1 MERERRRDVYHE
13 VDPERTRPVEPYNS
27 YSRGEP
33 RHEHEVE
40 YVREY
45 DSQDGLLARREL
57 FRRATNVVWTIIGL
71 IEILIG
77 LRILLKLIAANAA
90 NGFVHFIYDF
100 SGVFVSPFVGI
111 VHDLKS
117 GNAVLEVNSLIAML
131 VYLLIGWI
139 VVRLIWLIFETTAPT
154 HV

>member
-13 VDPERTRPVEPYNS
+13 VDPEVTRPVDPYTS
-27 YSRGEP
+27 YPRGE
-33 RHEHEVE
+33 RQHEVE

-45 DSQDGLLARREL
+45 DSQDGLLARREI

-77 LRILLKLIAANAA
+77 LRILLKLIAANPA
-90 NGFVHFIYDF
+90 NGFVNFIYNF

-111 VHDLKS
+111 VHDIRS

-139 VVRLIWLIFETTAPT
+139 AVRVIWLIFETTAPT
-154 HV
+154 RG

>member
-13 VDPERTRPVEPYNS
+13 TDPERTRPVDPYTS
-27 YSRGEP
+27 YPRGE
-33 RHEHEVE
+33 RAHEHEVE

-45 DSQDGLLARREL
+45 DSQDGLLARREV

-77 LRILLKLIAANAA
+77 LRILLKLIAANPA

-111 VHDLKS
+111 VHDVRS
-117 GNAVLEVNSLIAML
+117 GNAVLEINSLIAML